1 MFNLVLILLYL
12 GGGYLLQRVSI
23 PINNLPLKLNRF
35 VIYVSLPSMILLQIP
50 TLELSSQTLVPAF
63 VSWGVM
69 IISFILT
76 LLVSKYMNFSKEI
89 TGSLLLM
96 TVLGNSSFLGIPM
109 VTNYLG
115 DESLPY
121 ILIYDQVGTFLALA
135 TYGTVIAAYY
145 SHNTKVNAQI
155 IIFKVITFPPFV
167 ALIGALFL
175 KGVII
180 PDTINTLL
188 EIFSETIV
196 PFALVAVGLQL
207 KFLLPKEELK
217 PLTISL
223 FIKLIIAPILAIF
236 LCYVFNW
243 NDFIAKVSIMEA
255 AMAPMI
261 SAAVL
266 ASMAGLAPRLSNAIV
281 AYGILLS
288 FISSWIFFKIVV

>member
-1 MFNLVLILLYL
+1 
-12 GGGYLLQRVSI
+12 
-23 PINNLPLKLNRF
+23 
-35 VIYVSLPSMILLQIP
+35 
-50 TLELSSQTLVPAF
+50 
-63 VSWGVM
+63 
-69 IISFILT
+69 
-76 LLVSKYMNFSKEI
+76 
-89 TGSLLLM
+89 M